1 MTAAAGDM
9 ATGLEGLMG
18 GVMTF
23 LMMSLVLRALK
34 AAAAAART
42 GGGDENTGETA
53 RLGLDGGGLRESD

>member
-42 GGGDENTGETA
+42 GGGDDNTGETA
-53 RLGLDGGGLRESD
+53 RLVLDGGGLRESD